1 MNPSK
6 ILLLARVS
14 GIENL
19 DMTELILYRDNIQN
33 AIRKHNWRKQEEIG
47 NIIKIAYKHNE
58 ERINKEQEIRVIKAH
73 SI

>member
-1 MNPSK
+1 MNIMKKEMNPSK

-33 AIRKHNWRKQEEIG
+33 AIRKHNWRK
-47 NIIKIAYKHNE
+47 
-58 ERINKEQEIRVIKAH
+58 
-73 SI
+73 